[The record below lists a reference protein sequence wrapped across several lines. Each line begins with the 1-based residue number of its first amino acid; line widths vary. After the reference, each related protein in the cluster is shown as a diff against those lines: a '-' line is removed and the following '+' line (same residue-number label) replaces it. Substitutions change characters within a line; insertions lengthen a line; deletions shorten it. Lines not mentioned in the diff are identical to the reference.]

1 MDLQCGD
8 LIRWVYDYNIY
19 AAYDDGVVG
28 YDPTYRHGIIVEISN
43 EDTHTAAVFCF
54 DCRDGNWR
62 IINLIVDE
70 VEVLS
75 RGYSEYT
82 E

>member
-1 MDLQCGD
+1 VDLQCGD

-28 YDPTYRHGIIVEISN
+28 YDPAYRHGIIMEVS
-43 EDTHTAAVFCF
+43 HTDPNTLAVFCF
-54 DCRDGNWR
+54 DCSDVNWMLVN
-62 IINLIVDE
+62 IITDE
-70 VEVLS
+70 VEILS
-75 RGYSEYT
+75 RGYNEYD

>member
-19 AAYDDGVVG
+19 AAYDDGVIG
-28 YDPTYRHGIIVEISN
+28 YDPCYRHGVVMEVSKTDSRTI
-43 EDTHTAAVFCF
+43 AVFCY
-54 DCRDGNWR
+54 DCLDVNWMLVNV
-62 IINLIVDE
+62 ITDE
-70 VEVLS
+70 VEILS
-75 RGYSEYT
+75 RGYSEYG

>member
-1 MDLQCGD
+1 VDLQCGD

-28 YDPTYRHGIIVEISN
+28 YDPIHRHGIIMEVSHMDPNHLVVFCLDCVEI
-43 EDTHTAAVFCF
+43 
-54 DCRDGNWR
+54 NWMLVNV
-62 IINLIVDE
+62 ITDE
-70 VEVLS
+70 VEILS
-75 RGYSEYT
+75 RGCNEYD